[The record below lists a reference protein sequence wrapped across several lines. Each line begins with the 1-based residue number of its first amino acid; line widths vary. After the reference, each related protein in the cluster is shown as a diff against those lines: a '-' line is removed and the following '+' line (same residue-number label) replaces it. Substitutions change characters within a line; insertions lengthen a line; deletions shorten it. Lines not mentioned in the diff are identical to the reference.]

1 MIQQNPVFDNIL
13 ELAKEQGYVTIEQI
27 LQNFPNVEENI
38 DTVDALFSMLS
49 DKGIEILDTTNAN
62 QSSNEIDEEMTLE
75 KKIKIFK
82 RIQTNLSTDAIRTYL
97 FEIGKTP
104 LLSYEEETTLAK
116 RIVKGDKEATGIL
129 TIANLRLV
137 VSIAK
142 RYAKGKMD
150 LLDLIQ
156 EGNIGL
162 MKAVHKFDYTKGFKF
177 STYAT
182 WWIRQSITR
191 AIADQARTIRVPV
204 HMIETINRYRKT
216 QAILTNK
223 YGRKVSDEEIAK
235 EMQVPIERIDESKKV
250 SQTPSSLSTPIGEEQ
265 DNVLED
271 IIPDDAS
278 LTPAQFASNEYLRK
292 QLTEVLNTLQD
303 RERKVLALRFGLED
317 GVSRTLEEVGR
328 EFNVT
333 RERIRQIEAKAIR
346 RLKERAKEKKL
357 EDYAKSSAV

>member
-1 MIQQNPVFDNIL
+1 MIQQKENFDNIL
-13 ELAKEQGYVTIEQI
+13 KLAKSQGYVTIEQI
-27 LQNFPNVEENI
+27 LQFYPNAEENI
-38 DTVDALFSMLS
+38 EKIDDLFAELS
-49 DKGIEILDTTNAN
+49 DKGVEILDTTNATE
-62 QSSNEIDEEMTLE
+62 SSSDLDEDMTLE

-82 RIQTNLSTDAIRTYL
+82 RIQSNLSTDAIRTYL

-104 LLSYEEETTLAK
+104 LLSYEEEVTLAK
-116 RIVKGDKEATGIL
+116 RIEKGDKEAVKIL

-142 RYAKGKMD
+142 KYSKGKMD

-162 MKAVHKFDYTKGFKF
+162 MKAVYKFDYKKGFKF

-204 HMIETINRYRKT
+204 HMIETINRYNKT
-216 QAILTNK
+216 VAILGSK
-223 YGRKVSDEEIAK
+223 LGRKATDEEVAK
-235 EMQVPIERIDESKKV
+235 EMQIPVERIAEIKKV
-250 SQTPSSLSTPIGEEQ
+250 KQTPASLATPIGEEA

-271 IIPDDAS
+271 IIPDDIS
-278 LTPAQFASNEYLRK
+278 PTPVQYATNEYLK
-292 QLTEVLNTLQD
+292 QQLREVMDTLQD
-303 RERKVLALRFGLED
+303 RERKVVALRFGLED
-317 GVSRTLEEVGR
+317 GVARTLEEVGR

-346 RLKERAKEKKL
+346 RLKERAREKNL
-357 EDYAKSSAV
+357 EDYSSEL

>member
-1 MIQQNPVFDNIL
+1 MIQQNDAFDNIL
-13 ELAKEQGYVTIEQI
+13 KLSKKQGYVTIEQI
-27 LQNFPNVEENI
+27 LEFIPNVEENI
-38 DTVDALFSMLS
+38 DQIDLLFAKLS
-49 DKGIEILDTTNAN
+49 ESSVEILDTTN
-62 QSSNEIDEEMTLE
+62 SLEESRDLDEELTLE

-104 LLSYEEETTLAK
+104 LLTYEEEKTLSQRMA
-116 RIVKGDKEATGIL
+116 KGDKEAVDIL

-142 RYAKGKMD
+142 KYSKGKMD

-162 MKAVHKFDYTKGFKF
+162 MKAVQKFDYTKGFKF

-204 HMIETINRYRKT
+204 HMIETINRYNKT
-216 QAILTNK
+216 QIILGTK
-223 YGRKVSDEEIAK
+223 LGRKPTDEEIAK
-235 EMQVPIERIDESKKV
+235 EMEIPLDRIEEIKKV
-250 SQTPSSLSTPIGEEQ
+250 KQTPASLSTPIGEEA

-271 IIPDDAS
+271 IIPDDLS
-278 LTPAQFASNEYLRK
+278 MSPTQFATNEYLKK
-292 QLTEVLNTLQD
+292 QLKEVLDSLQD

-317 GVSRTLEEVGR
+317 GVARTLEEVGR
-328 EFNVT
+328 EFGVT

-346 RLKERAKEKKL
+346 RLKERAKEKFL
-357 EDYAKSSAV
+357 QDYVKAE